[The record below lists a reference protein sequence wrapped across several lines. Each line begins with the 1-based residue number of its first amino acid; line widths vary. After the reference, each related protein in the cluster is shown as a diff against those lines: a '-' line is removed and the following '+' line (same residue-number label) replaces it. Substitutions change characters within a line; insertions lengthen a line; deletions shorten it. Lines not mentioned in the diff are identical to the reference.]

1 MNTVRLYIFFTR
13 VKNYDPKKASKY
25 LKKLSEIEEAFGT
38 LDISKGELSQWL
50 NERGIIHPPVRAQY
64 LRAFEAYEDYKR
76 FMVARRGHIGI
87 LNLSTVTAASVAKCL
102 RAQGYDVTVQRVR
115 NMIKW
120 YCVEKGIKKED
131 VVVRTGKCSHV
142 YDLPED
148 FVDWVKKRLEE
159 DKKRVL
165 KPPEVL

>member
-1 MNTVRLYIFFTR
+1 MNTVRFYIFLTR
-13 VKNYDPKKASKY
+13 VKNYESAKASKY

-50 NERGIIHPPVRAQY
+50 NERGITHPPVRAQY
-64 LRAFEAYEDYKR
+64 LKAFEAYEDYKR
-76 FMVARRGHIGI
+76 FMVAKRGHVGV
-87 LNLSTVTAASVAKCL
+87 LNLSAVTAASVAKYL
-102 RAQGYDVTVQRVR
+102 RAQGYDVRVQRVR

-120 YCVEKGIKKED
+120 YCVERGIKKED
-131 VVVRTGKCSHV
+131 VMVRTGKCSHV

-148 FVDWVKKRLEE
+148 FIDWVKKRLEE